1 MAIRLSRRPSVVIQE
16 PQSGLDLFFEELS
29 KYANPEYQLR
39 QREQDRADARL
50 ELSKRQQ
57 DEAESRYDD
66 LVTQQEFENNLA
78 RQREDRL
85 QSQFEMNEE
94 SNIRT
99 NATNIV
105 NEKISGLRLNDIID
119 TPIDSFLADI
129 EDPKL
134 RAAVKRNF
142 SSIKNKA
149 KSQYSAI
156 MKRRDEFNT
165 RYPDNPMTETDAVDI
180 LGNNKAY
187 QEYLSNYYFGKKGD
201 LTEQQEKQVQYLTKQ
216 MANYQSRITDL
227 ETLQSSL
234 EGVDK
239 TTDIEE
245 LNILNNKAKE
255 KIESI
260 LGLSEVAEGSINPF
274 DTDPTTIQT
283 LSYDDNYLANF
294 YDENTPSYDLLF
306 EDDTSIADKA
316 IDQATRNANENV
328 DVAIQGG
335 GRPDDAPDDI
345 PDWMF
350 EPITEGGDDDDDARG
365 GIFSG
370 LAGAQAATKPKPKQQ
385 KDRDKIPPRLRNAEF
400 GAKLLREKVD
410 KLRRD
415 TEISETAPNPQSREN
430 IKKQLPKQ
438 IEEIKKIF
446 SSIYDESDD
455 TFFDDDS
462 EFIKRRRARFP
473 VLREKPL
480 LYREFL
486 GEDLINYIK
495 SL

>member
-1 MAIRLSRRPSVVIQE
+1 MSIRLSRRPSVVIQE

-29 KYANPEYQLR
+29 KYASPEYQLR

-119 TPIDSFLADI
+119 TPIDSFLVGI
-129 EDPKL
+129 ENPKL

-142 SSIKNKA
+142 SSIQNKA
-149 KSQYSAI
+149 KSQYGAI

-165 RYPDNPMTETDAVDI
+165 RYPDNPMSEVDAIDI

-227 ETLQSSL
+227 ETLQSSM

-245 LNILNNKAKE
+245 LNLLNDKARK

-260 LGLSEVAEGSINPF
+260 LGLSKVVEGSLNPF
-274 DTDPTTIQT
+274 DIDPTTIQT
-283 LSYDDNYLANF
+283 LPYDDNYLANF
-294 YDENTPSYDLLF
+294 YDEDTPSYDVLF
-306 EDDTSIADKA
+306 EDDATIADLA
-316 IDQATRNANENV
+316 INQATQNAGEDV
-328 DVAIQGG
+328 DVAIEDVV
-335 GRPDDAPDDI
+335 RPEDAPDDI

-350 EPITEGGDDDDDARG
+350 EPITEGVDDTRG
-365 GIFSG
+365 GILSG
-370 LAGAQAATKPKPKQQ
+370 LAGVQAAPEPKPKQQ

>member
-142 SSIKNKA
+142 SSIQNKA
-149 KSQYSAI
+149 KSQYGAI

-316 IDQATRNANENV
+316 IDQ
-328 DVAIQGG
+328 
-335 GRPDDAPDDI
+335 
-345 PDWMF
+345 
-350 EPITEGGDDDDDARG
+350 
-365 GIFSG
+365 
-370 LAGAQAATKPKPKQQ
+370 
-385 KDRDKIPPRLRNAEF
+385 
-400 GAKLLREKVD
+400 
-410 KLRRD
+410 
-415 TEISETAPNPQSREN
+415 
-430 IKKQLPKQ
+430 
-438 IEEIKKIF
+438 
-446 SSIYDESDD
+446 
-455 TFFDDDS
+455 
-462 EFIKRRRARFP
+462 
-473 VLREKPL
+473 
-480 LYREFL
+480 
-486 GEDLINYIK
+486 
-495 SL
+495 